1 MQSNFGCTQ
10 SDFIVCVR
18 DVDHQHEGQQGRC
31 TARSRPLPT
40 RPRQCFCV
48 AGGVDELDAMP
59 RMMLSTERS
68 CTLDA
73 GEVRVIL
80 PAAPYM
86 RQCISICCSTC
97 CSNPAP
103 YMQQCIS
110 PCTCTRRLILP
121 AAPCRSYC
129 GMVSCAYTEG
139 RVARILVF
147 HPSPSSESF
156 IRVLHPSLSSES
168 FIRVFHPSPS
178 SE

>member
-1 MQSNFGCTQ
+1 VQSNFGCTQ

-110 PCTCTRRLILP
+110 ICCSTCCSNPAPYMQQCISPCTSTRRLILP

-129 GMVSCAYTEG
+129 SMASCAYTGG
-139 RVARILVF
+139 RVAR
-147 HPSPSSESF
+147 
-156 IRVLHPSLSSES
+156 IRVLHPSLSS
-168 FIRVFHPSPS
+168 
-178 SE
+178 